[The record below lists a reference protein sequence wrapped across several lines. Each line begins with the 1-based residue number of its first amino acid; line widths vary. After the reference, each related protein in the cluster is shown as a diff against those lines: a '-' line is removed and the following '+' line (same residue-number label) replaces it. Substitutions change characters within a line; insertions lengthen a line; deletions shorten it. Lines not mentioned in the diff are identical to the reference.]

1 MAAGVIAEEGCVI
14 LMAAAEAGQT
24 RCVQALLALGAS
36 LEIPDTQGTQ
46 LTYYSGC
53 SESAAESERA
63 RESSSV
69 QRELEYVD

>member
-1 MAAGVIAEEGCVI
+1 
-14 LMAAAEAGQT
+14 MAAAEAGQT

-63 RESSSV
+63 RES
-69 QRELEYVD
+69 